1 MTTTDVLK
9 LDGRLIP
16 SFKDK
21 QTQKECIIG
30 KTYGMLHYISKWIKT
45 LEFLQ
50 GGRERRKKN
59 QRDEGGVWLLTLS
72 LPDQICNS
80 P

>member
-21 QTQKECIIG
+21 QTNKKNVLLVKHMAC
-30 KTYGMLHYISKWIKT
+30 YITNPNEKNTRVSP
-45 LEFLQ
+45 Q
-50 GGRERRKKN
+50 GGGK
-59 QRDEGGVWLLTLS
+59 EGRGIKEMRVGLGF
-72 LPDQICNS
+72 
-80 P
+80 

>member
-21 QTQKECIIG
+21 QTNKQTNKQNVLLVKHMVC
-30 KTYGMLHYISKWIKT
+30 YITNPNEWKHK
-45 LEFLQ
+45 FLQ

-59 QRDEGGVWLLTLS
+59 QRDEGGVGLLTL
-72 LPDQICNS
+72 
-80 P
+80 